1 MNEPLASLDG
11 DFASPQ
17 SCLVEVTET
26 IHHNWYGKSDG
37 EDTKESA
44 NATDKLAKSRD
55 GRGGAI
61 AHCGDGEQ
69 SPPETIN
76 KGPILLVFLAKVNQ
90 ARKGQNGNAD
100 QHDEQSQLLVCLFQG
115 GKEWL

>member
-11 DFASPQ
+11 YFTSPQ

-26 IHHNWYGKSDG
+26 IHHNWYGKGDG

-55 GRGGAI
+55 GRGGAY
-61 AHCGDGEQ
+61 D
-69 SPPETIN
+69 ETN
-76 KGPILLVFLAKVNQ
+76 MMYL
-90 ARKGQNGNAD
+90 
-100 QHDEQSQLLVCLFQG
+100 
-115 GKEWL
+115 GKNSVP